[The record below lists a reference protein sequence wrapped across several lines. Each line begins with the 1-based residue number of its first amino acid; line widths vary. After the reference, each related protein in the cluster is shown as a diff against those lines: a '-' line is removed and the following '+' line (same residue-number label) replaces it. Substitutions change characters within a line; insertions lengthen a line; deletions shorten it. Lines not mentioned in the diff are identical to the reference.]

1 MPGSDE
7 LKQGPPVIS
16 YLRTGFPMS
25 IFDRF
30 FSRSKPGDPVN
41 LAVLGVDMHSH
52 FIPGIDDGARTMK
65 DSIQLLRGMEELG
78 YRKVITTPHIMSDFF
93 RNTPEIIESGL
104 EQVRNAIK
112 AEGIEIEIE
121 AAAEY
126 YYDFE
131 LEKKQKDQRLL
142 TFGGNYL
149 LFEVSYM
156 NAPDNLDAFIFNLM
170 TDGYK
175 PVLAHPER
183 YPFWFS
189 KNLEQFEKLKD
200 KGVLFQLNLNS
211 LTGHYSPATKKIAEE
226 MINKGWYEFAGS
238 DCHHAGHLALLG
250 KVREEKALAKLIE
263 SGKLLNATL

>member
-1 MPGSDE
+1 MHA
-7 LKQGPPVIS
+7 PVEFPIF
-16 YLRTGFPMS
+16 GQVFPMS
-25 IFDRF
+25 IFNRL

-41 LAVLGVDMHSH
+41 LGVLGVDMHSH
-52 FIPGIDDGARTMK
+52 FIPGIDDGAKTMK

-93 RNTPEIIESGL
+93 RNTPEIIESGM

-112 AEGIEIEIE
+112 AEGLEIEIE

-126 YYDFE
+126 YYDYD
-131 LEKKQKDQRLL
+131 LEEKQKKQRLM
-142 TFGGNYL
+142 TFGVNYL

-200 KGVLFQLNLNS
+200 KGVLFQLNINS

-226 MINKGWYEFAGS
+226 MIEKGWYEFAGS
-238 DCHHAGHLALLG
+238 DCHHTGHLELLG
-250 KVREEKALAKLIE
+250 KARTEKSLAKLVE